1 MCGETLSLPFLTPF
15 GPVNPLRSDAREFN
29 RRARWLFTLGN
40 RGRAMGLWRP
50 GGGRTG
56 GKLYLQRSGPNG
68 LFLALGRRGR
78 GYLQEESSMA

>member
-1 MCGETLSLPFLTPF
+1 
-15 GPVNPLRSDAREFN
+15 
-29 RRARWLFTLGN
+29 
-40 RGRAMGLWRP
+40 MGLWRP